1 MKLPRH
7 VLVTR
12 PCRILKVFLCIGLV
26 KLTLLGFLALNPEQ
40 DDQQRK
46 SPGVNLPTIPVAIA
60 ASEENDPPAGRDN
73 SATQDDF
80 SVSKE
85 MAQIREKK
93 EKLAQKEK
101 NLKSLEKEVNQ
112 KLERLKELQANLQKM
127 LDEANVMKNKKI
139 KHLVDVYSNMKP
151 KQAAQVLE
159 TLNQDIAV
167 KILAGMRGRTAG
179 EILSYVQADK
189 AAQLSEELTRLQVPF
204 EK

>member
-1 MKLPRH
+1 M
-7 VLVTR
+7 
-12 PCRILKVFLCIGLV
+12 
-26 KLTLLGFLALNPEQ
+26 TLLGFLALNPEQ

>member
-60 ASEENDPPAGRDN
+60 ASEENDPPAGRNN

-101 NLKSLEKEVNQ
+101 DLKSLEKEVNQ

-189 AAQLSEELTRLQVPF
+189 AATLSEELTRLQVPF